1 MSSKDYLNEIEDPAD
16 SMAIIHTIQKLLCSF
31 GEVKFNISKLFH
43 FDEESDHGLHP
54 EQSDL
59 ANEAQPFGSQGQY
72 DHWESSQ

>member
-1 MSSKDYLNEIEDPAD
+1 MCSKDYLNEIEDPAD

-54 EQSDL
+54 E
-59 ANEAQPFGSQGQY
+59 
-72 DHWESSQ
+72 